1 MFVWIWGK
9 GDTFTLLEES
19 CKLSEILFGNQWKLE
34 LDLPHDPTIPLLGM
48 YPNENNFVYFNIV
61 PNCTNILNFL
71 TDWSKYSL

>member
-1 MFVWIWGK
+1 MDMGK
-9 GDTFTLLEES
+9 RGYFYTARGVLQT
-19 CKLSEILFGNQWKLE
+19 SEILFGNQWKLE

-71 TDWSKYSL
+71 THWSKYSI